1 MLCFKTKLFITTLRS
16 PRINKEDD
24 DSTMCLAEEEDS
36 TSSKKTI
43 TLKEDEDFKID
54 LSLSLFISRFLP

>member
-36 TSSKKTI
+36 TSSKKNHHS
-43 TLKEDEDFKID
+43 KRRR
-54 LSLSLFISRFLP
+54 RFQDRSIPKPFHK